1 MHGKK
6 RICRT
11 ILITCLVFFMSG
23 SCVSAE
29 EIPGDLPVIARWEE
43 GCGFDSAGM
52 QITGGWAY
60 DSVNEAG
67 KYVLFDENGMVQRKA
82 ERWEGREDAG
92 EYFTPTEQETGTIA
106 LRSEV
111 FEGFAGEISVTVE
124 EENGTAKKYVL
135 SPANLYEF
143 NIPAHSGRYRI
154 LRAEAA
160 DDTHVY
166 LAEYSREPFCME
178 ENGLFL
184 CSIQVTDQQA
194 GEVQQKQQ
202 ETPVEAEGRLEE
214 ENTGERR
221 QAVSGRETD
230 YHKGSIGERNG
241 SIRSLDLKYLFLG
254 AGIVVI
260 LAVGLWVRSRKKK
273 YQ

>member
-92 EYFTPTEQETGTIA
+92 EYFTSTEQETGTIA
-106 LRSEV
+106 LRSEISD
-111 FEGFAGEISVTVE
+111 GFVGEISVTVE
-124 EENGTAKKYVL
+124 EENGTAKKYLL
-135 SPANLYEF
+135 SPENLFEF

-154 LRAEAA
+154 QKAEAA
-160 DDTHVY
+160 DSRY
-166 LAEYSREPFCME
+166 LYTTEYSGEPFWME
-178 ENGLFL
+178 ENGMFL
-184 CSIQVTDQQA
+184 CSIKVTDQKA
-194 GEVQQKQQ
+194 GEVLQGQPDIHTSAQDR
-202 ETPVEAEGRLEE
+202 PEE
-214 ENTGERR
+214 EGERR
-221 QAVSGRETD
+221 QALPGKGMVS
-230 YHKGSIGERNG
+230 HKDNIWERNAG
-241 SIRSLDLKYLFLG
+241 TQSANLKYLISG

-260 LAVGLWVRSRKKK
+260 LAAGLLIRSRKNK
-273 YQ
+273 YN

>member
-92 EYFTPTEQETGTIA
+92 EYFTSTEQETGTIA

-124 EENGTAKKYVL
+124 EENGTVKKYVL

-160 DDTHVY
+160 DDAHVY
-166 LAEYSREPFCME
+166 LAEYSREPFRME

-194 GEVQQKQQ
+194 GEVQQKQRG
-202 ETPVEAEGRLEE
+202 TPAEAEGRLEE

-221 QAVSGRETD
+221 QAVSGRETG
-230 YHKGSIGERNG
+230 YHKESIGERNG
-241 SIRSLDLKYLFLG
+241 STHSLDLKYLFLG
-254 AGIVVI
+254 AGIVMI
-260 LAVGLWVRSRKKK
+260 LAAGLLVRSRKKK
-273 YQ
+273 YH

>member
-1 MHGKK
+1 
-6 RICRT
+6 
-11 ILITCLVFFMSG
+11 MSG
-23 SCVSAE
+23 SRVSAE

-43 GCGFDSAGM
+43 GCGFDSSGM

-67 KYVLFDENGMVQRKA
+67 KYVLFDESGMVQRKA
-82 ERWEGREDAG
+82 ESWEGREDAG
-92 EYFTPTEQETGTIA
+92 EYFTSTEQETGTIA

-124 EENGTAKKYVL
+124 EENGTAKKYIL

-154 LRAEAA
+154 IRAEAA
-160 DDTHVY
+160 DDAYVY
-166 LAEYSREPFCME
+166 RTEYSGAPFRME
-178 ENGLFL
+178 DNGLFL

-194 GEVQQKQQ
+194 GEVQQEQQ
-202 ETPVEAEGRLEE
+202 ETPAEAEGRLEE

-260 LAVGLWVRSRKKK
+260 LTAGLLVRGRKKK
-273 YQ
+273 YH

>member
-11 ILITCLVFFMSG
+11 LLIACLLVFTSG
-23 SCVSAE
+23 SRVSAE
-29 EIPGDLPVIARWEE
+29 EIPENLPVIARWEE

-92 EYFTPTEQETGTIA
+92 EYFTSTEQETGTIA

-124 EENGTAKKYVL
+124 EENGTVKKYVL

-160 DDTHVY
+160 DDAHVY

-184 CSIQVTDQQA
+184 CSIQVTDQKA

-202 ETPVEAEGRLEE
+202 GTPAETEDRPEE

-221 QAVSGRETD
+221 QAVSGRETVRRKD
-230 YHKGSIGERNG
+230 KIWEGSMGTH
-241 SIRSLDLKYLFLG
+241 SLDLKYLFLG

-260 LAVGLWVRSRKKK
+260 LAAGLLVRSRKKK
-273 YQ
+273 YH